1 MTQHRTTARRVDA
14 SLSSSSMLW
23 FFASR
28 IKTPIRHTSTAFQK
42 KIERGW
48 LDPRAWSI
56 SKKIHPTLTLAPK
69 FASKNEHFRLERLYP
84 TPNTR
89 CFFHHIWNNVEHSVI
104 FSNKWPIWQG
114 QMYVKSQSSFLDK
127 EKCHSALF
135 FQSSQ
140 LLSPS
145 LLTFKHSKLAGKSR
159 IK

>member
-42 KIERGW
+42 NREGLVGSQGLKYIEK
-48 LDPRAWSI
+48 D
-56 SKKIHPTLTLAPK
+56 
-69 FASKNEHFRLERLYP
+69 
-84 TPNTR
+84 TPNVNACAEIRFQKWAFPTWAPLSNPKHSL
-89 CFFHHIWNNVEHSVI
+89 FLPPYLKQVEHSVI

-127 EKCHSALF
+127 ENCHSALF

-145 LLTFKHSKLAGKSR
+145 LLTFKHSKLAEKSR